1 MSLGQRQDLLL
12 LGPPMVLVEC
22 YIRLHFRQ
30 EVGKLATA
38 ALLVARQRLPEHT
51 DLLGARPV
59 LALQPVQQRSGFRM
73 TQAQEPEQVL
83 VLLGVWKRS
92 GYASVQRISSKV
104 HHRASPST
112 TKQWAQNCEPDSNA
126 KRSVNGTNICSHFV
140 LRA

>member
-59 LALQPVQQRSGFRM
+59 LALQPVEQRSGFRM

-83 VLLGVWKRS
+83 VLLGVVEALGVRIDVADLEQGPPS
-92 GYASVQRISSKV
+92 GVTLDDKTMGSK
-104 HHRASPST
+104 
-112 TKQWAQNCEPDSNA
+112 
-126 KRSVNGTNICSHFV
+126 
-140 LRA
+140 LRTRQ